1 MTIPPVATGSRGW
14 GRAHFGAWCI
24 VSSPLYLGFDLFD
37 QTIMDAV
44 LDVVGNREAIAVNQ
58 RWAGHPGTWL
68 GIY

>member
-1 MTIPPVATGSRGW
+1 
-14 GRAHFGAWCI
+14 